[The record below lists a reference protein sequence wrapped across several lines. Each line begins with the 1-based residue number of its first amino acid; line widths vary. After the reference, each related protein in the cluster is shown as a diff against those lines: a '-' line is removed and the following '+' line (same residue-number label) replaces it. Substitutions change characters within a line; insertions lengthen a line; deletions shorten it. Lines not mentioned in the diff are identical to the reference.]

1 MCADHAPLPSP
12 AAAHAVVRADIMYG
26 GDGIITTPTDP
37 NIRERENF
45 LEIVRRI
52 LSFSAGSP
60 SPSRPCRGCQLGTPA
75 SPKLGMDTHVGWFG
89 YLMKNNLCW
98 VKKYPTYPD
107 RAYGEICNFPLCI
120 FYYQDT
126 LVELEP
132 IGPRETVRPT

>member
-45 LEIVRRI
+45 LEIVRHI
-52 LSFSAGSP
+52 LLLPPLLTLLTLKAV
-60 SPSRPCRGCQLGTPA
+60 RGWQLGTPA

-107 RAYGEICNFPLCI
+107 RAYGEICNFPLC
-120 FYYQDT
+120 
-126 LVELEP
+126 VLE
-132 IGPRETVRPT
+132 

>member
-1 MCADHAPLPSP
+1 
-12 AAAHAVVRADIMYG
+12 MYG

-52 LSFSAGSP
+52 LSSSCYCCPSCPASP
-60 SPSRPCRGCQLGTPA
+60 SASRPCRGWQLGTPA
-75 SPKLGMDTHVGWFG
+75 SPKLGMDTHIGWFG

-132 IGPRETVRPT
+132 IGPRETVRLT